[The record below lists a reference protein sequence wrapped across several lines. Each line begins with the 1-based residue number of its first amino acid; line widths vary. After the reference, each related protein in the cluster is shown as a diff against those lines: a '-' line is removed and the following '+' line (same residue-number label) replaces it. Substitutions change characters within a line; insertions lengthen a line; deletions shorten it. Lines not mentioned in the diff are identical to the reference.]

1 MFNNDET
8 SQLSNFIKKIKDSVK
23 KILNHRFIGLYI
35 HGSVAEGDFK
45 WERSD
50 IDVLVLMNGH
60 LNSNEKLKL
69 LNVLHSLSQNGPK
82 KGVELSILNKS
93 AIQLSGYP
101 LPYEFHYSKYWYD
114 SVMADGWENTDR
126 KYLLDED
133 LTSHIYN
140 LHHNHVIV
148 EGPPVK
154 EVFPVV
160 DKKYFLKSI
169 EFDEKDATIKAVDTI
184 MNLCRFDV
192 YLQTGR
198 MISKK
203 EGLKIAI
210 ELFKEYNQFL
220 KKVQTIYNNNEV
232 SIPLENYKE
241 ADKFRD
247 FMLRKREKK

>member
-1 MFNNDET
+1 MNFLKSYVREINN
-8 SQLSNFIKKIKDSVK
+8 NVKD
-23 KILNHRFIGLYI
+23 ILKERYIGVYI
-35 HGSVAEGDFK
+35 HGSTAEGYFK

-50 IDVLVLMNGH
+50 VDVLVLMNGH

-69 LNVLHSLSQNGPK
+69 LNVFQDLSKNGPK
-82 KGVELSILNKS
+82 KGIELSILNKS
-93 AIQLSGYP
+93 AIQLSDYP
-101 LPYEFHYSKYWYD
+101 LPYEFHYSQYWYE
-114 SVMADGWENTDR
+114 SVMADGWENIDR

-140 LHHNHVIV
+140 LHHHHIVV
-148 EGPPVK
+148 EGPPVE
-154 EVFPVV
+154 EVFPMV
-160 DKKYFLKSI
+160 DEKYFFKSI
-169 EFDEKDATIKAVDTI
+169 EFDEKDATVKVVDTI

-198 MISKK
+198 MVSKK

-220 KKVQTIYNNNEV
+220 KKIQTLYNNNEV
-232 SIPLENYKE
+232 GIPLEDHEE
-241 ADKFRD
+241 ANKFKG